1 MRCFITTHYLDY
13 VNNIIESNNMTVNS
27 NTVVNNKLIDILQYC
42 ESIISDT
49 ENIEEFLNEEY
60 LDSQEFF
67 VIRQNAEDIQ
77 SIIVLY
83 DIDNNES
90 LSEDD
95 ILEIE
100 EKRIQIYQYSKYILE
115 SVLEIKKSNS
125 DYSNLDDNE
134 KFVVKCFKDIS
145 ESVSIISDLIESV

>member
-1 MRCFITTHYLDY
+1 MY
-13 VNNIIESNNMTVNS
+13 NMTVNSNNS

-49 ENIEEFLNEEY
+49 ENIQEFVNEEY
-60 LDSQEFF
+60 LDNQEFF
-67 VIRQNAEDIQ
+67 IIRQNVEDIE
-77 SIIVLY
+77 SIISLY

-100 EKRIQIYQYSKYILE
+100 EKRIQVYQYSKYILE
-115 SVLEIKKSNS
+115 SYLEDKN
-125 DYSNLDDNE
+125 DNENNLDDNE
-134 KFVVKCFKDIS
+134 KFVIKCFRDIS
-145 ESVSIISDLIESV
+145 ESVSIISDIINNVESV

>member
-1 MRCFITTHYLDY
+1 
-13 VNNIIESNNMTVNS
+13 MTVNS

-49 ENIEEFLNEEY
+49 ENIEEFVNEEY
-60 LDSQEFF
+60 LDNQEFF
-67 VIRQNAEDIQ
+67 VIRQNVEDIQ
-77 SIIVLY
+77 SIIVSY

-100 EKRIQIYQYSKYILE
+100 EKRIQVYQYSKYILE
-115 SVLEIKKSNS
+115 SYLEDKNDNI
-125 DYSNLDDNE
+125 DNLDDNE
-134 KFVVKCFKDIS
+134 KFVIKCFKDIS

>member
-1 MRCFITTHYLDY
+1 
-13 VNNIIESNNMTVNS
+13 MTVNS

-49 ENIEEFLNEEY
+49 ENIEEFVNEEY
-60 LDSQEFF
+60 LDNEEFF
-67 VIRQNAEDIQ
+67 VIRQNVEQIQ
-77 SIIVLY
+77 EIITKY

-90 LSEDD
+90 LLSDD
-95 ILEIE
+95 IEEIE
-100 EKRIQIYQYSKYILE
+100 EYRIQVYQYSKYILE
-115 SVLEIKKSNS
+115 SYLEDKKSNS

-134 KFVVKCFKDIS
+134 KFVIKCFRDIS